1 MADAQK
7 VITWAVVVVAS
18 LVTVTFVGMMWRIV
32 RRSRADY
39 APDELDARIIRHMH
53 HQVVMRAEH
62 GLEPAEITLSML
74 WRASTGQVVKETR
87 KTFIPDSP
95 DSVTAPESTPRLAS

>member
-1 MADAQK
+1 MLW
-7 VITWAVVVVAS
+7 VAVGFACIVS
-18 LVTVTFVGMMWRIV
+18 LTFVGMMWRII
-32 RRSRADY
+32 RRNRADY

-53 HQVVMRAEH
+53 HQLVMRAEH
-62 GLEPAEITLSML
+62 GLTPAEITLSML

-87 KTFIPDSP
+87 KTFIPDAP